1 MESSGRKSHPSPIA
15 KVIRLGGSNL
25 QRMADGSIGVID
37 LRKWREKP
45 RSRENLIGFYEILPD
60 LVEIS
65 PDSMRFGQI
74 RSKSH

>member
-15 KVIRLGGSNL
+15 GVIGLGRSNL
-25 QRMADGSIGVID
+25 QWVADGSVGVID

-45 RSRENLIGFYEILPD
+45 RSSENLIRFYEISPY

-65 PDSMRFGQI
+65 SDLMRFGQI